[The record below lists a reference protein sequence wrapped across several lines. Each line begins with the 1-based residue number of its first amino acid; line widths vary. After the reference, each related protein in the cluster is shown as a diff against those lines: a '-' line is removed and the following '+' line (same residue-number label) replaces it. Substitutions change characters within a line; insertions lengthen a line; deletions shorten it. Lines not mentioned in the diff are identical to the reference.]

1 MPELIYP
8 KDDAHWHRLRHSD
21 VTSTEAAALFGLSP
35 YSTAYELAVQKLEQ
49 APPTFADSERMFW
62 GRMHE
67 RTIARVMA
75 ARYGIKVR
83 KLNAY
88 ARRVDVSMGASF
100 DYEVVGVANPAA
112 DDQSL
117 IRLYE
122 ERGPGI
128 LECKNVDAF
137 VYSRQWESNEDEEA
151 PAHIEIQVQH
161 QMEVIDRGWAVIAAL
176 VGGNRLE
183 KLIRTRDH
191 EVGTAIRSKI
201 EKFWID
207 MADGR
212 MPPIELPED
221 ANIIRKVYGYA
232 EPGKLLDKRGN
243 REIADLCYE
252 YVAAGNRAKV
262 AEDER
267 RSAGARLLMAIG
279 DAEKVMTDG
288 FSISAG
294 VVSDAEIPAYT
305 RKGYRNL
312 RVTAA
317 KPKKEETK

>member
-1 MPELIYP
+1 MPTLIHP
-8 KDDAHWHRLRHSD
+8 TDDAHWHRLRHVD

-49 APPTFADSERMFW
+49 APPTWSDNERMFW

-83 KLNAY
+83 KLSAY
-88 ARRVDVSMGASF
+88 ARHGSVSMGASF
-100 DYEVVGVANPAA
+100 DYEIVGVANPAV
-112 DDQSL
+112 DDPSL

-122 ERGPGI
+122 DHGPGI
-128 LECKNVDAF
+128 LECKNVDTF
-137 VYSRQWESNEDEEA
+137 VYSRQWESSDEDEA

-161 QMEVIDRGWAVIAAL
+161 QMEVIDRDWCVIAAL

-183 KLIRTRDH
+183 KLIRVRDR
-191 EVGTAIRSKI
+191 EVGEAITAKVR
-201 EKFWID
+201 KFWID
-207 MADGR
+207 MAEGR

-221 ANIIRKVYGYA
+221 ADIIRKVYGYA

-243 REIADLCYE
+243 CEIADLCYE
-252 YVAAGNRAKV
+252 YVAAGNRAKI

-279 DAEKVMTDG
+279 DAEKVMADG
-288 FSISAG
+288 YSISAG

-312 RVTAA
+312 RVTAV
-317 KPKKEETK
+317 KPKKEKAK